1 VGDSLAG
8 LWPLPR
14 GCWRPWL
21 RGSKGEVPQVNQQHA
36 SESGALAPAQADAR
50 SILAHALERVL
61 PEAALRRYVG
71 LDEVSDTLTVAG
83 RAYDL
88 KRFARILVVGGG
100 KAAWRTASELVRI
113 LGGRITAGALNVYR
127 EQAHEPISDRIELFA
142 ADHPIP
148 NEEGARGA
156 RRMIE
161 LLQEAD
167 ARTLVIAL
175 ISGGGSSLMA
185 LPVEGV
191 SLEDYRRVSE
201 LLLTVPATIDEIN
214 AVRKHIDPLKG
225 GRMRKV
231 AAGAGAFISL
241 VLSDVPVTKT
251 GIVDDPSVIASG
263 PTVGDESTFETAKK
277 ALTDHGI
284 WDETPSA
291 IREYIEANLGKEENE
306 TLPKSS
312 PLLTAEKSQYVIIA
326 NNDQAMQA
334 AGERAG
340 QLGYSVHLVG
350 CCTGSTAD
358 KIKAEVGQEIE
369 NIWRVITPHLT
380 QSDRVTFASFSTDG
394 VDGHSKLAGALADGD
409 TLRLAAEQGLD
420 ARDYLARYDSATF
433 FQRIGL
439 GIETGPTGTNVADL
453 TLVLVDNPANPS
465 RKAAF
470 IFGGEATVK
479 VNLSEGQEP
488 GQGGRNTHLALLA
501 AEKLAERGQGGGLDR
516 QAVGR
521 GLAEAGIAAGQI
533 ETSEVGCLGYASDVG
548 PISLTPLAVV
558 GVRSHADVEKAV
570 RFAYEHGIPITARGA
585 GSGLPAQSV
594 GAGIV
599 LDMRWLDRAEVLGD
613 HPEGGKVILAQAGV
627 ICTRLNNMLK
637 AHGVFLASYP
647 ASTDMATVGGMIAN
661 NASGA
666 SSCKLGTTKDQV
678 LDLHVVLP
686 DGTGLWTSEIRS
698 GEQPWARILDLVRAN
713 AEAIEKGFPRV
724 PKNSSG
730 YDVLDI
736 LRQLEA
742 GVEVDWSRLF
752 AHSEGTLGVVTEA
765 KLRAMPLATQKATCI
780 VYFTDL
786 AEACG
791 AIPKIYALGP
801 SCFDTAVTTNLEL
814 IRKTYPNLGIREDAK
829 VMYLIEFDD
838 VEVKPDPK
846 DPTRRLGQVRIMEK
860 QAAAALIEKQVAA
873 LRALLEKE
881 HPKTA
886 IGFDVAYD
894 PAKADAL
901 WQGRRSALQVLYGY
915 DPNKRPLTM
924 IECVVIPREE
934 KKLLDFI
941 TYMDEVFAEEQ
952 VVAGTHGHAGDCNF
966 HLYLL
971 LNLTQ
976 QQDRVRLINVMTKIT
991 EKVMELGGS
1000 MSGEHADGRTRGV
1013 ILPHV
1018 FGKALFD
1025 LFVEIKDLMDPR
1037 GIMHPG
1043 VKIVREARDKDLHQ
1057 AIEELVGVDEK
1068 DSKLN
1073 LARFRDFSQ
1082 LFSGVCSL
1090 CSQCADICPV
1100 FSKLSDGF
1108 AARTEA
1114 APTFRRA
1121 LAMALETGA
1130 DPAIR
1135 NDPLFKKT
1143 FELCLLCGQCTFKC
1157 ATNASMRDLV
1167 AKVREEKRS
1176 RVIAPAIAGVMERRG
1191 LYNAAIGLL
1200 GATQGLWQ
1208 SRPGRQVLSWLPQGL
1223 IPTRIPTQ
1231 RYLPRLAKATMEGRY
1246 PELARVAPAQ
1256 AEIAYFHGC
1265 TSDLFAEP
1273 VADSF
1278 INIARHNGWQVSLPP
1293 QRCCGEPFAS
1303 VGNTAEYHRLARYNI
1318 DQLLPYKYVVAHCPS
1333 CILAFKELPKEFARL
1348 GDTAYEKKA
1357 RDLVAKLYDPARFIV
1372 EVTGVQNL
1380 KPATRPIEQKVT
1392 VHVSCHEKLGHKLT
1406 ASANRTRDL
1415 LGLIPGLQ
1423 VVPMKGADECCGEAG
1438 PWGLAG
1444 HYDQSLKLRQD
1455 KIANVMESGAGI
1467 VTSWCLGCI
1476 IQMRDGLG
1484 QAGSGVAVRHPLE
1497 LLSEA
1502 YGPLVE

>member
-1 VGDSLAG
+1 M
-8 LWPLPR
+8 
-14 GCWRPWL
+14 
-21 RGSKGEVPQVNQQHA
+21 NQTTGTG
-36 SESGALAPAQADAR
+36 SGAPAHADAR
-50 SILAHALERVL
+50 SIFAYALERVL
-61 PEAALRRYVG
+61 PEAALRRYVS
-71 LDEVSDTLTVAG
+71 LDEARNVLTVAG

-88 KRFARILVVGGG
+88 ARFERILVVGGG
-100 KAAWRTASELVRI
+100 KAARRTASELVRI
-113 LGGRITAGALNVYR
+113 LGDRITAGALNVYQDQAR
-127 EQAHEPISDRIELFA
+127 EPVSDRIQLFA

-161 LLQEAD
+161 LLQGAD
-167 ARTLVIAL
+167 ERTLVIAL

-191 SLEDYRRVSE
+191 SLQDYREVSE

-225 GRMRKV
+225 GRMRKY
-231 AAGAGAFISL
+231 AARAGAFISL

-263 PTVGDESTFETAKK
+263 PTVGDESTFEKAKE
-277 ALTDHGI
+277 ALTSHGI
-284 WDETPSA
+284 WERTPRA
-291 IREYIEANLGKEENE
+291 IREYIETNLGKEENE

-312 PLLTAEKSQYVIIA
+312 PLLAAERSQYVIIA

-334 AGERAG
+334 AGERAA
-340 QLGYSVHLVG
+340 QLGYAVRLVG
-350 CCTGSTAD
+350 CGTGSTAD
-358 KIKAEVGQEIE
+358 KIKAEVTQEIE
-369 NIWRVITPHLT
+369 NIWRAISPHLAKG
-380 QSDRVTFASFSTDG
+380 DRVTFASFSTDG
-394 VDGHSKLAGALADGD
+394 VDGRSGLAGAVADGD
-409 TLRLAAEQGLD
+409 TVRLAAAQGMD
-420 ARDYLARYDSATF
+420 AKDYLARYDSGTF
-433 FQRIGL
+433 FQRLGL
-439 GIETGPTGTNVADL
+439 GVETGPTGTNVADL
-453 TLVLVDNPANPS
+453 TLVLIHNPANPH
-465 RKAAF
+465 RKVAF

-479 VNLSEGQEP
+479 VNMPEGQEP
-488 GQGGRNTHLALLA
+488 GRGGRNTHLTLLA
-501 AEKLAERGQGGGLDR
+501 AEKLAECGEGGGLDR

-521 GLAEAGIAAGQI
+521 GLAEAGIRPEQI

-570 RFAYEHGIPITARGA
+570 RYAHEHGIPITARGA

-599 LDMRWLDRAEVLGD
+599 LDMRSLDHAEVLGD
-613 HPEGGKVILAQAGV
+613 HPEGGKIVFAQAGV

-647 ASTDMATVGGMIAN
+647 ASTDMATIGGMIAN

-686 DGTGLWTSEIRS
+686 DGTGLWTSQIQS
-698 GEQPWARILDLVRAN
+698 GEEPWARILELVRAN

-736 LRQLEA
+736 LHQLEA
-742 GVEVDWSRLF
+742 GVPVDWSRLF
-752 AHSEGTLGVVTEA
+752 AHSEGTLGIVTEA

-838 VEVKPDPK
+838 VEVTPDPK
-846 DPTRRLGQVRIMEK
+846 DPTRRLGRVRIMEK

-873 LRALLEKE
+873 LRSLLERE
-881 HPKTA
+881 YPRTA
-886 IGFDVAYD
+886 VGFDMALD
-894 PAKADAL
+894 PAKQDAL

-915 DPNKRPLTM
+915 DPSKRPLTM
-924 IECVVIPREE
+924 IECVVIPRDE
-934 KKLLDFI
+934 KKLLEFI
-941 TYMDEVFAEEQ
+941 SYMDEVFAQEQ

-991 EKVMELGGS
+991 EKVTELGGS

-1025 LFVEIKDLMDPR
+1025 LFVQIKDLVDPR

-1043 VKIVREARDKDLHQ
+1043 VKIVREARDKDLRQ
-1057 AIEELVGVDEK
+1057 AIEELVGIEEK
-1068 DSKLN
+1068 DSRLN
-1073 LARFRDFSQ
+1073 LARFRDFSH
-1082 LFSGVCSL
+1082 LYSGVCSL

-1100 FSKLSDGF
+1100 FSKLADGF

-1135 NDPLFKKT
+1135 NDPLFHKT
-1143 FELCLLCGQCTFKC
+1143 FDLCLMCGQCTFKC

-1176 RVIAPAIAGVMERRG
+1176 RVIAPAIAGIMERRG
-1191 LYNAAIGLL
+1191 LYRLAIGFL
-1200 GATQGLWQ
+1200 GHTQGLWQ
-1208 SRPGRQVLSWLPQGL
+1208 SRAGRQVLSWLPQGL
-1223 IPTRIPTQ
+1223 IPTRLPSQ
-1231 RYLPRLAKATMEGRY
+1231 RYLPRLATTTMEARY
-1246 PELARVAPAQ
+1246 PELAHLPPSQ
-1256 AEIAYFHGC
+1256 ADVAYFYGC

-1273 VADSF
+1273 IADSL
-1278 INIARHNGWQVSLPP
+1278 INIARHNGWKVSLPP

-1318 DQLLPYKYVVAHCPS
+1318 DQLLPYSYVVAHCPS
-1333 CILAFKELPKEFARL
+1333 CILAFKELAKEFARL

-1357 RDLVAKLYDPARFIV
+1357 QELVAKLYDPAQFVVQVI
-1372 EVTGVQNL
+1372 GVQNL
-1380 KPATRPIEQKVT
+1380 KPATQPIEQKVA
-1392 VHVSCHEKLGHKLT
+1392 VHVSCHEKLGHKLG

-1423 VVPMKGADECCGEAG
+1423 VVPMKGADECCGQGG
-1438 PWGLAG
+1438 PWGLAA

-1455 KIANVMESGAGI
+1455 KIANVMGSGAGI
-1467 VTSWCLGCI
+1467 VASWCLGCI
-1476 IQMRDGLG
+1476 LQMRDGLG
-1484 QAGSGVAVRHPLE
+1484 QAGSRVEVRHPLE

-1502 YGPLVE
+1502 YGPLSG

>member
-1 VGDSLAG
+1 M
-8 LWPLPR
+8 
-14 GCWRPWL
+14 
-21 RGSKGEVPQVNQQHA
+21 NQHA
-36 SESGALAPAQADAR
+36 SEGGAAAPAQDDAR
-50 SILAHALERVL
+50 SILAYALERVL
-61 PEAALRRYVG
+61 PEAALRRYVS
-71 LDEVSDTLTVAG
+71 LDEARNVLTVAG

-88 KRFARILVVGGG
+88 GRFERILVVGGG
-100 KAAWRTASELVRI
+100 KAARRTASELVRI
-113 LGGRITAGALNVYR
+113 LGQRITAGALNVYR
-127 EQAHEPISDRIELFA
+127 DQAREPVSDRIELFA

-148 NEEGARGA
+148 NEEGVRGA

-161 LLQEAD
+161 LLQGAD
-167 ARTLVIAL
+167 ERTLVIAL

-191 SLEDYRRVSE
+191 SLQDYKDVSE
-201 LLLTVPATIDEIN
+201 LLLSVPATIDEIN

-225 GRMRKV
+225 GRMRKY
-231 AAGAGAFISL
+231 AAHAGAFISL

-263 PTVGDESTFETAKK
+263 PTVGDDSTFETARR
-277 ALTDHGI
+277 ALTEHGI
-284 WDETPSA
+284 WDRTPRA
-291 IREYIEANLGKEENE
+291 IREYIEANLGKDENE

-312 PLLTAEKSQYVIIA
+312 PLLAPEKSQYVIIA

-334 AGERAG
+334 AGERAA
-340 QLGYSVHLVG
+340 QLGYAVHLVG

-358 KIKAEVGQEIE
+358 KIKAEVSQEVE
-369 NIWRVITPHLT
+369 NIWRVIEPCLAEN
-380 QSDRVTFASFSTDG
+380 DRVTFASFSTDG
-394 VDGHSKLAGALADGD
+394 IDGHSALAGALADGD
-409 TLRLAAEQGLD
+409 TLRLAAAQGLD
-420 ARDYLARYDSATF
+420 PRDYLARYDSATF
-433 FQRIGL
+433 FQRLGL

-453 TLVLVDNPANPS
+453 TLVLIQNPANPQ

-470 IFGGEATVK
+470 VFGGEATVQ
-479 VNLSEGQEP
+479 VNLPEGQQP
-488 GQGGRNTHLALLA
+488 GQGGRNTHLTLLA
-501 AEKLAERGQGGGLDR
+501 AEKLAARGQGSFDR
-516 QAVGR
+516 EEVRR
-521 GLAEAGIAAGQI
+521 GLAEAGIAASQI

-558 GVRSHADVEKAV
+558 GVRSHADVERAV
-570 RFAYEHGIPITARGA
+570 RYAYEQGIPITARGA

-599 LDMRWLDRAEVLGD
+599 LDMRWLDHAEVLGD
-613 HPEGGKVILAQAGV
+613 HPEGGKVVLAQAGV

-698 GEQPWARILDLVRAN
+698 GEQPWARILELVRAN
-713 AEAIEKGFPRV
+713 AEAIDKGFPRV

-814 IRKTYPNLGIREDAK
+814 IRRTYPNLGIREDAK

-838 VEVKPDPK
+838 VEVRPDPK

-860 QAAAALIEKQVAA
+860 QAAAALIERQVAA
-873 LRALLEKE
+873 LRALLEKDY
-881 HPKTA
+881 PKTS

-924 IECVVIPREE
+924 IECVVIPRDE

-941 TYMDEVFAEEQ
+941 TYMDQVFAEEQ

-1025 LFVEIKDLMDPR
+1025 LFVEIKDLVDPR

-1043 VKIVREARDKDLHQ
+1043 VKIVREARDKDLRQ

-1073 LARFRDFSQ
+1073 LGRFRDFSH

-1130 DPAIR
+1130 DPAIK
-1135 NDPLFKKT
+1135 NDPLFRKT
-1143 FELCLLCGQCTFKC
+1143 FDLCLLCGQCTFKC
-1157 ATNASMRDLV
+1157 PTNASMRDLV
-1167 AKVREEKRS
+1167 AKVREDRRS
-1176 RVIAPAIAGVMERRG
+1176 RVIAPGLVGVMERRG
-1191 LYNAAIGLL
+1191 LYRAAIGLL

-1208 SRPGRQVLSWLPQGL
+1208 SRAGRQVLSWLPQGL
-1223 IPTRIPTQ
+1223 IPTRIPTG
-1231 RYLPRLAKATMEGRY
+1231 RYLPRLARATMESRY
-1246 PELARVAPAQ
+1246 PELAHIPPAE
-1256 AEIAYFHGC
+1256 ADIAYFYGC

-1278 INIARHNGWQVSLPP
+1278 MHIARHNGWRVSLPP

-1318 DQLLPYKYVVAHCPS
+1318 DQLLPYRYVVAHCPS

-1348 GDTAYEKKA
+1348 GDATYEERAKQV
-1357 RDLVAKLYDPARFIV
+1357 VAKLYDPARFIV
-1372 EVTGVQNL
+1372 EVVGVQNL
-1380 KPATRPIEQKVT
+1380 KPATRPVERKVT

-1406 ASANRTRDL
+1406 ASANRTGDL
-1415 LGLIPGLQ
+1415 LKLIPGLQ

-1444 HYDQSLKLRQD
+1444 HYDDSVKLRRD
-1455 KIANVMESGAGI
+1455 KIANVMDSGADV

-1476 IQMRDGLG
+1476 LQMRDGLG
-1484 QAGSGVAVRHPLE
+1484 QAGSRVEVRHPLE

-1502 YGPLVE
+1502 YGPLAG